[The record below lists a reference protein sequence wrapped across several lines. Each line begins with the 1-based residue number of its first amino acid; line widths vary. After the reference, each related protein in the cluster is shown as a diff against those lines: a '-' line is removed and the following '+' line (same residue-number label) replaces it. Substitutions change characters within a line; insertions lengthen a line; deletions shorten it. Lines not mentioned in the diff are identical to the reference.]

1 MKQICISLIICA
13 VALAGCKSSK
23 KASSKQ
29 MKSGKNK
36 SKNFTEYEE
45 DLSVLR
51 PSYKDS
57 LAILNE
63 ASTDK
68 KEDTLVA
75 ASVVPQHDI
84 TGKINNFL
92 QEVAEREKKYDIR
105 VYTLQ
110 LYLGNDRQAAVYIRN
125 KANNIFT
132 ESEAKIFFEPPFY
145 KVRMGKFTDRIDA
158 FNELDR
164 AQKVFKNVSVI
175 PIHLKAAEL

>member
-92 QEVAEREKKYDIR
+92 QA
-105 VYTLQ
+105 
-110 LYLGNDRQAAVYIRN
+110 
-125 KANNIFT
+125 
-132 ESEAKIFFEPPFY
+132 
-145 KVRMGKFTDRIDA
+145 
-158 FNELDR
+158 
-164 AQKVFKNVSVI
+164 VFKNVSVI